1 MTGSVSSRSGACRT
15 GDTTT
20 HEACVA
26 SWCPPCAG
34 RTTSTSRSTRS
45 AWQAARSPQVSR
57 RLFAALE
64 DLLAVAPEER
74 RPALEEQRALLTLA
88 VSKLDRD
95 RRDRATAMNPDGQG
109 LGATVDGRRA
119 VART

>member
-1 MTGSVSSRSGACRT
+1 MCWEDYVHLAFDEIRMAGGA
-15 GDTTT
+15 
-20 HEACVA
+20 
-26 SWCPPCAG
+26 
-34 RTTSTSRSTRS
+34 
-45 AWQAARSPQVSR
+45 SPQVSR

-95 RRDRATAMNPDGQG
+95 RRDRATAMKPDGQG